1 MLKKQLHTTD
11 QYHMTFESYGDDQQM
26 DFFRDETVD
35 DRQIA
40 SKQPE
45 SILDSSENNQDTV
58 ETETSVFSV
67 STFTSVRELS

>member
-35 DRQIA
+35 DRQIV

-45 SILDSSENNQDTV
+45 SILDSSENN
-58 ETETSVFSV
+58 
-67 STFTSVRELS
+67 